1 MLETSENGEAAF
13 VAVGSACVATATYV
27 ATQPIP
33 DVIKAPI
40 CAIVGSVGVALLA
53 YWKAKVN
60 VNVELNG
67 EGKA

>member
-1 MLETSENGEAAF
+1 MQTSENGEAAF

-27 ATQPIP
+27 ASQPIP
-33 DVIKAPI
+33 VVVKAPV
-40 CAIVGSVGVALLA
+40 CAIVGAVGMALLA

-60 VNVELNG
+60 VKVDLSG

>member
-1 MLETSENGEAAF
+1 METSENGEAAF
-13 VAVGSACVATATYV
+13 VAVGSACVAAATYV
-27 ATQPIP
+27 ASQPIP
-33 DVIKAPI
+33 DVVKAPI

-60 VNVELNG
+60 VNVALSG

>member
-1 MLETSENGEAAF
+1 MQTSENGEAAF

-33 DVIKAPI
+33 DAVKAPV

-53 YWKAKVN
+53 YWKAKIN
-60 VNVELNG
+60 VNVASSG

>member
-1 MLETSENGEAAF
+1 MQTSENGEAAF

-27 ATQPIP
+27 ASQPIP
-33 DVIKAPI
+33 DVVKAPV

-60 VNVELNG
+60 VNVALSG